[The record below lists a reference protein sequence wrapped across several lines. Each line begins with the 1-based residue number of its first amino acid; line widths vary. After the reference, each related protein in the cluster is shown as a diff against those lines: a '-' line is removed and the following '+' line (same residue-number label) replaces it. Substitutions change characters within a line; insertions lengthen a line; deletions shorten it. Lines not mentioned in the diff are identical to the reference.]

1 MVKRMAGLKRTTPD
15 LSGYPDLVV
24 IYLGMRVL
32 NLRGLRTIRRV
43 GKEIRRSLE
52 EAPDGLLRHENI
64 TFSTF
69 PLHIGMRQYWR
80 NLGALERWTRSGIHR
95 EWWSTYLRDPAGTAF
110 WHETYF
116 IGGGMEAIF
125 VDVPGPLGMLA
136 FAPEM
141 TARGPMFSARSRAR
155 QSGATAVDE
164 APTPVIAEDD
174 LERV

>member
-1 MVKRMAGLKRTTPD
+1 MARLTRTTPD
-15 LSGYPDLVV
+15 LSAYPDLVV
-24 IYLGMRVL
+24 IYLGMRVR
-32 NLRGLRTIRRV
+32 NLRGLGTIRRV
-43 GKEIRRSLE
+43 GKEIRRAVQE
-52 EAPDGLLRHENI
+52 GPDGLLRHENI

-69 PLHIGMRQYWR
+69 PLHAGMRQYWR
-80 NLGALERWTRSGIHR
+80 DLEALERWTRSGIHR

-125 VDVPGPLGMLA
+125 VDVPEPLGMLA

-141 TARGPMFSARSRAR
+141 DARGPMFSARSRAR
-155 QSGATAVDE
+155 RTGATPADAV
-164 APTPVIAEDD
+164 PTPVVPEDD

>member
-1 MVKRMAGLKRTTPD
+1 MSQLKRTTPD
-15 LSGYPDLVV
+15 LSAYPDLVV

-32 NLRGLRTIRRV
+32 NLRGLRTLRRV
-43 GKEIRRSLE
+43 GKEIRRAVE
-52 EAPDGLLRHENI
+52 AAPDGLLRHENL

-69 PLHIGMRQYWR
+69 PLHAGMRQYWR
-80 NLGALERWTRSGIHR
+80 DLDALERWTRSGIHR

-136 FAPEM
+136 FAPELA
-141 TARGPMFSARSRAR
+141 ARGPMFSARSRAR
-155 QSGATAVDE
+155 RSGAVAVE
-164 APTPVIAEDD
+164 EMPAPVIAEDD